1 MFIRKRF
8 MNLHRLDTCRAERVV
23 KSRWK
28 SSIFVLVKQS
38 YGRLYNI
45 YIYILLYVIPYR
57 KSKTVAAFVG
67 QN

>member
-38 YGRLYNI
+38 YGRLYK
-45 YIYILLYVIPYR
+45 IPYR
-57 KSKTVAAFVG
+57 QSKTVAAFVG

>member
-1 MFIRKRF
+1 

-38 YGRLYNI
+38 YGRLYNNI
-45 YIYILLYVIPYR
+45 YYCM
-57 KSKTVAAFVG
+57 
-67 QN
+67 